1 MKKILII
8 ALLFVAFL
16 SACDPNENIF
26 ITRDDYVG
34 TWSCTDNEVLITKQV
49 YDVIIELDQDNSSMI
64 IIRNFSNAGN
74 TNHIHAVVASKN
86 FTFESQTIAGETV
99 YGDGKLISNN
109 RIECT
114 YTKSDAADNYN
125 CTAIFTK

>member
-8 ALLFVAFL
+8 TLLFAAFL

-26 ITRDDYVG
+26 ITRDNYVG
-34 TWSCTDNEVLITKQV
+34 TWSCDDKEELITKQV

-99 YGDGKLISNN
+99 YGDGKLISSN

-114 YTKSDAADNYN
+114 YTKSDVADNYK